1 MQFTELM
8 YKFKDLL
15 PNRIIYKSNQIN
27 MQHEINQCL
36 KFSI

>member
-15 PNRIIYKSNQIN
+15 PNRIIYNN
-27 MQHEINQCL
+27 EIKL
-36 KFSI
+36 TKHAA

>member
-1 MQFTELM
+1 MINNFTVQFTELM

-27 MQHEINQCL
+27 
-36 KFSI
+36 